1 MKKLIAPFLI
11 MLAVVLCYGGFLLGF
26 PLFSR
31 LPRVAELIAGV
42 LFLAPSGTMIAM
54 YLERRDEVK
63 SGEEDDL
70 DKY

>member
-1 MKKLIAPFLI
+1 MKKLIAPFFI
-11 MLAVVLCYGGFLLGF
+11 MLAVILLYGGYALVCLLF
-26 PLFSR
+26 PG
-31 LPRVAELIAGV
+31 LPWFVKLIAV
-42 LFLAPSGTMIAM
+42 IILLALCGTMIAM

>member
-11 MLAVVLCYGGFLLGF
+11 MLAVVLCYGGYALACLLF
-26 PLFSR
+26 PG
-31 LPRVAELIAGV
+31 LPWFVKLIAV
-42 LFLAPSGTMIAM
+42 LIMLALAGTMIAM

>member
-11 MLAVVLCYGGFLLGF
+11 LILVLLWLGGYALLWLLFPGLPWFIRLLVVIIMLALC
-26 PLFSR
+26 
-31 LPRVAELIAGV
+31 
-42 LFLAPSGTMIAM
+42 GTMIAM

-70 DKY
+70 DQY

>member
-1 MKKLIAPFLI
+1 MLHTLQRMLFPGLPWIVKLIAVLI
-11 MLAVVLCYGGFLLGF
+11 MLAL
-26 PLFSR
+26 
-31 LPRVAELIAGV
+31 
-42 LFLAPSGTMIAM
+42 SGTMIAM

>member
-11 MLAVVLCYGGFLLGF
+11 MLAVVLCYGGYALVCLLF
-26 PLFSR
+26 PG
-31 LPRVAELIAGV
+31 LPWIVKLIAV
-42 LFLAPSGTMIAM
+42 LIMLALSGTMIAM

-70 DKY
+70 DKC